1 MSNSKAARRKG
12 LADVVKDIQNKQKRD
27 SGTSRQNF
35 SGLGS
40 ADFGGVTSSASSG
53 VGSTNSI
60 TSHSSTNMDGVLQT
74 VGDTMIGP
82 ISFYL
87 KSATV
92 ANGVIN
98 VSKGEAYSSRV
109 IVTGQSAA
117 ADDLEVILG
126 ATHAGQIL
134 FFQPIQAITLQS
146 YLKTATAWASGTS
159 YSVGDVVLYSSQRYT
174 CYVAHTSS
182 GSILPTDTTKWYR
195 NNIRVTGATERIV
208 AIDEI
213 VLLQYDSTDSVWTV
227 ISGGGGSS
235 GANQSLSNLT
245 SPTAINQDLNMGTNS
260 ISNAGAITSSSAD
273 PADTGFIRMGNGEL
287 LAWEASPAHTTD
299 GYITYNG
306 LERFQ
311 FNATIVPDVSGG
323 QTIGVSGMEWG
334 TVYAQSLDISGPVLF
349 NDSALFSTIVSNLIP
364 SGTRSLGD
372 ATDEWEDLRIDG
384 VAYIDTLSNI
394 GDIIVSADLDFDTGK
409 YPDLADTST
418 SVSGT
423 GIQLPLNG
431 SSNAACEG
439 FVIIKVNGA
448 TKKIP
453 YYS

>member
-12 LADVVKDIQNKQKRD
+12 LADVVKDIQKNQKKEN
-27 SGTSRQNF
+27 GVARQNF

-74 VGDTMIGP
+74 VGDTMVGP
-82 ISFYL
+82 IAFYL

-159 YSVGDVVLYSSQRYT
+159 YSVGDVVLYLSQRYT

-182 GSILPTDTTKWYR
+182 GSILPTDT
-195 NNIRVTGATERIV
+195 IHV
-208 AIDEI
+208 
-213 VLLQYDSTDSVWTV
+213 
-227 ISGGGGSS
+227 
-235 GANQSLSNLT
+235 
-245 SPTAINQDLNMGTNS
+245 
-260 ISNAGAITSSSAD
+260 
-273 PADTGFIRMGNGEL
+273 
-287 LAWEASPAHTTD
+287 
-299 GYITYNG
+299 
-306 LERFQ
+306 
-311 FNATIVPDVSGG
+311 
-323 QTIGVSGMEWG
+323 
-334 TVYAQSLDISGPVLF
+334 
-349 NDSALFSTIVSNLIP
+349 
-364 SGTRSLGD
+364 
-372 ATDEWEDLRIDG
+372 
-384 VAYIDTLSNI
+384 
-394 GDIIVSADLDFDTGK
+394 
-409 YPDLADTST
+409 
-418 SVSGT
+418 
-423 GIQLPLNG
+423 
-431 SSNAACEG
+431 C
-439 FVIIKVNGA
+439 
-448 TKKIP
+448 
-453 YYS
+453 